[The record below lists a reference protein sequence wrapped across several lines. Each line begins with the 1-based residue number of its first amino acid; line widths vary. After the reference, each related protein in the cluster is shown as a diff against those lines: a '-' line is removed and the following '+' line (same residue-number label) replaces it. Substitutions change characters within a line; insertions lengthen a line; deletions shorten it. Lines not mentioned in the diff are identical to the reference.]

1 MIYVQVDQDK
11 IEIHGCYIL
20 MESVGGHGLYLIN
33 NKKGDGQK
41 SLKIGYPSNWYH
53 IIISGSVMYL
63 SYGKSI

>member
-1 MIYVQVDQDK
+1 MGVISK
-11 IEIHGCYIL
+11 L

-63 SYGKSI
+63 SYGKST